1 MRRAKF
7 TSLLKS
13 ERKLQSTQPLLMP
26 PPKHGHLFTAPTYF
40 YLSQDICFY
49 FNLPPIVIPSQWSV
63 NSDPRVAVGKRF
75 DCICLSEERDIFSWN
90 SREQTGNGTQTDH
103 RTEVRSNISLILSLP
118 PQSVSLLSSLMVLNA
133 LQEASDIG
141 ERTYLHVL
149 TYCTALWQM
158 GRSLRNFAVV
168 DICRA

>member
-13 ERKLQSTQPLLMP
+13 ERKLQSMQPLLMP

-40 YLSQDICFY
+40 YLSQEICFY
-49 FNLPPIVIPSQWSV
+49 FNLPLIVIPSQWSV

-75 DCICLSEERDIFSWN
+75 DCKCLSEERDIFGWN
-90 SREQTGNGTQTDH
+90 STEQTGNSTHTDH

-118 PQSVSLLSSLMVLNA
+118 PQSVSLLSSLMVLTA
-133 LQEASDIG
+133 LQEASHIG

-158 GRSLRNFAVV
+158 GRSLRNCAVV